1 MIALNET
8 IYTQHGCAATY
19 ILHVHLCMLCMEKL
33 IETME
38 KSVETMEKSSETME
52 KPIETMKTIGK
63 SKNAMEKSMKTMEK
77 STKTMEK
84 PSKIME
90 NHRKTTEK
98 SIKPW
103 RNRWTVQMKN
113 LVQIQQITGFVP
125 KCNK

>member
-52 KPIETMKTIGK
+52 KPSKSWKT
-63 SKNAMEKSMKTMEK
+63 
-77 STKTMEK
+77 
-84 PSKIME
+84 
-90 NHRKTTEK
+90 HRKTTEK

-103 RNRWTVQMKN
+103 RNR
-113 LVQIQQITGFVP
+113 
-125 KCNK
+125 